1 MFIMRRCYSWDMG
14 QYSQTT
20 VNVRADQLEWL
31 QSESINT
38 SELIRKLLDGY
49 TGGDVENAT
58 IAALQMRLAAID
70 DKIERIELEA
80 EQLREERDTISEKL
94 ADMETVAD
102 QQASAPDV
110 LPRAHKKFAGYP
122 PSRLGS
128 SQNWINFA
136 EENGYSALELKDMYL
151 EYRRSLVEA

>member
-1 MFIMRRCYSWDMG
+1 MG

-49 TGGDVENAT
+49 TGGDTENAT
-58 IAALQMRLAAID
+58 IAALEMRLEAID
-70 DKIERIELEA
+70 DKLERIELEG
-80 EQLREERDTISEKL
+80 EQLAEEREAIVEQLDRIESSE
-94 ADMETVAD
+94 E

-122 PSRLGS
+122 PSKLGS
-128 SQNWINFA
+128 SQSWINFA
-136 EENGYSALELKDMYL
+136 EENGYGAMELKDMYL
-151 EYRRSLVEA
+151 EYRQSLVGA